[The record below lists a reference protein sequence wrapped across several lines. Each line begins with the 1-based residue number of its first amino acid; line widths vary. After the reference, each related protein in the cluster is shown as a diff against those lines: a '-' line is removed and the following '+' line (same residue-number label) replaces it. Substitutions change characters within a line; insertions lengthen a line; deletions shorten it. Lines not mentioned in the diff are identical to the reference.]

1 MKFKYQAKN
10 KTGELQAGFVDASSK
25 DSAVSIL
32 SSHDLFILSLESAET
47 SHWYDNLS
55 SYFGRVRRK
64 DMVIFTR
71 QLATLLEARLPLS
84 NALQTLYQ
92 QTSHPRLKEA
102 VFQISGDIDAGLS
115 FSQAIERQGEIFSE
129 FFINMVRTAEVTGN
143 MDVVVGFLA
152 DYVEKEDI
160 LITKVRS
167 AMVYPCI
174 VLGLFG
180 VVVVIM
186 ITVVFP
192 QLGPIFLESGVE
204 LPFFT
209 KLLINSGTFLTEW
222 WWAVAIVLGIVF
234 ILLLD
239 YVRSEEG
246 RAVIDETKI
255 RLPIIKKVFLPVT
268 LTRFS
273 NAAGILLK
281 GGVPLAQSMQIVSNT
296 TENVVYKEIFREIS
310 ENIRQGEA
318 LSLAVG
324 RYPDHIP
331 LLVSQMLSV
340 GESTGQLEGM
350 FGRLSTFYSREADK
364 VIANLIDL
372 IQPVLMVVV
381 GVLVG
386 LLFAAILTPLYQLTS
401 SFGGG

>member
-1 MKFKYQAKN
+1 
-10 KTGELQAGFVDASSK
+10 
-25 DSAVSIL
+25 
-32 SSHDLFILSLESAET
+32 
-47 SHWYDNLS
+47 
-55 SYFGRVRRK
+55 
-64 DMVIFTR
+64 MVIFTR